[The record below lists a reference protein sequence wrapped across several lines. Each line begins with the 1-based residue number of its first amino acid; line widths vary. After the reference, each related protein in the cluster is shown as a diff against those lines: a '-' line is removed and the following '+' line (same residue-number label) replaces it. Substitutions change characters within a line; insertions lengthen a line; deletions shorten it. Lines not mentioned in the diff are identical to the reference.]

1 MSSIIK
7 ARRVGGARS
16 AARTLVYAFVLAALA
31 CGPQADASGDRSP
44 DADLRATTGGE
55 SLRVVALVPSLAEIV
70 VALGGTEH
78 LVARTDY
85 DTHPAILDLP
95 SIGGGLDPSVEA
107 LVGLEVGVVLMAGGR
122 DTPALGEQL
131 EALGIRAIPFSTE
144 TVADIH
150 ASAIRLGDLLGLH
163 TEADSLSRAIETG
176 LDAVRQSVE
185 GRPRVPAMYVVW
197 SDPPMTAGPNTFI
210 DDLIDI
216 AGGRNVFGDVELP
229 WPTVGFESI
238 VDRAPD
244 VVLWPQGEVT
254 VENVEQLARTPGW
267 RDVPAVQAGKVALVD
282 ANLFNRPGPGVV
294 EAARTLANILH
305 PDRR

>member
-1 MSSIIK
+1 M
-7 ARRVGGARS
+7 A
-16 AARTLVYAFVLAALA
+16 
-31 CGPQADASGDRSP
+31 
-44 DADLRATTGGE
+44 GE
-55 SLRVVALVPSLAEIV
+55 QLRVVALVPSLAEIV
-70 VALGGTEH
+70 VALGGSEH

-85 DTHPAILDLP
+85 DTHPAIVGLP

-107 LVGLEVGVVLMAGGR
+107 LVGLGVEVVLMAGGR

-131 EALGIRAIPFSTE
+131 QALGIQAIPFSTE

-150 ASAIRLGDLLGLH
+150 ASSQRLGALLGLQA
-163 TEADSLSRAIETG
+163 EADSLSQAIQAG
-176 LDAVRQSVE
+176 LGAVRQSVE
-185 GRPRVPAMYVVW
+185 GRPRVSAMYVVW

-216 AGGRNVFGDVELP
+216 AGGRNAFGDIELP

-244 VVLWPQGEVT
+244 VILWPQGEIT
-254 VENVEQLARTPGW
+254 VDNVDQLTQTPGW
-267 RDVPAVQAGKVALVD
+267 RDVPAVQAGRVALVD

-305 PDRR
+305 PDLR